1 MDGKWLKD
9 YSLGPDWFKE
19 GVDKARKEFDEKRQ
33 IIYEK
38 YVFKDPNNGKIL
50 LIDGK
55 VHLSKGAE
63 KKYTN
68 EMSEA
73 VKKYDEEINLLK
85 DKLFIYFSLI
95 W

>member
-50 LIDGK
+50 LIDGS
-55 VHLSKGAE
+55 VHLLKGAE

-68 EMSEA
+68 EMWVA
-73 VKKYDEEINLLK
+73 QKKYDEEINLLK
-85 DKLFIYFSLI
+85 DRLLFIFH
-95 W
+95 

>member
-19 GVDKARKEFDEKRQ
+19 GVDKVRKEFDENRKV
-33 IIYEK
+33 IYEK
-38 YVFKDPNNGKIL
+38 YTLKDPENGKVL

-55 VHLSKGAE
+55 VHLLKGAE

-73 VKKYDEEINLLK
+73 VKKYDEEIDSLK
-85 DKLFIYFSLI
+85 DRLLFIFY
-95 W
+95 